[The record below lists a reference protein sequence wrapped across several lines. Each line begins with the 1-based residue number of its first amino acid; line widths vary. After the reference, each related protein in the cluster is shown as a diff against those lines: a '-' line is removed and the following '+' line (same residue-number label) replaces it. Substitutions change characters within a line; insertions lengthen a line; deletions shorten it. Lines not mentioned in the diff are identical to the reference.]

1 LEIPGKGTRGG
12 EVMKNTS
19 HRSTALLDVEEG
31 KALVTG
37 ISGGEE
43 LKGYLKEL
51 GIEEGV
57 EMSVMEHVPERSVV
71 VKVYARA
78 VKLDPELASRLLV
91 DDEGDVI
98 QLNNLERGRTAALVK
113 VLGGRIAPQRIP
125 GLDLIPGV
133 RFTMV
138 GAGRQTPGDNE
149 GYLVK
154 TKVKDRV
161 VTIGHETAQRILVD

>member
-1 LEIPGKGTRGG
+1 
-12 EVMKNTS
+12 MKSTS

-37 ISGGEE
+37 ISGGEK

-57 EMSVMEHVPERSVV
+57 EMRVMEHVPERSVV

-78 VKLDPELASRLLV
+78 VKLEPDLASRLLV
-91 DDEGDVI
+91 DDRGDVI
-98 QLNNLERGRTAALVK
+98 QLSNLERGRTAALVK
-113 VLGGRIAPQRIP
+113 VAGGRIAPQSIP
-125 GLDLIPGV
+125 GIDLIPGV

-138 GAGRQTPGDNE
+138 GTGEKTPGGNE

-154 TKVKDRV
+154 TKVKDHV
-161 VTIGHETAQRILVD
+161 VTIGQKDAQRILVE